1 MMNGMN
7 AVRSNRVALGAA
19 AAVLLSCAALA
30 HEATD
35 NLLRRAV
42 VGGKPTSRDI
52 GLAQELLAEWEN
64 SGPDDVYLRPAFKR
78 IATGL
83 PPLPD
88 QMPAIRK
95 LRNTFVET
103 RRKAMAARYGDT
115 GEGDGPAGGAGS
127 SRRGTLGQGRS
138 WKHAAMIAGL
148 GVAVVA
154 AGLVFL
160 VVKRRRRR
168 G

>member
-7 AVRSNRVALGAA
+7 AVRSNCVVVGAA
-19 AAVLLSCAALA
+19 AAVLLSCTALA

-42 VGGKPTSRDI
+42 VGGKPTSRDS
-52 GLAQELLAEWEN
+52 GLARELLAEWED
-64 SGPDDVYLRPAFKR
+64 SGPDDAYLRPAFER

-88 QMPAIRK
+88 QMPAFRK

-103 RRKAMAARYGDT
+103 RRKAMAARYGGT
-115 GEGDGPAGGAGS
+115 GESDGPAGDAGS
-127 SRRGTLGQGRS
+127 SHRGTLGQGRS

-154 AGLVFL
+154 AGLVLL
-160 VVKRRRRR
+160 VVKGRRRR

>member
-19 AAVLLSCAALA
+19 AAALLSCTALA

-42 VGGKPTSRDI
+42 AGGKPTTRDV
-52 GLAQELLAEWEN
+52 GLAKELLAEWEN
-64 SGPDDVYLRPAFKR
+64 SGPDDAYLRPAFER
-78 IATGL
+78 IATGQ

-95 LRNTFVET
+95 LRNTYVDT
-103 RRKAMAARYGDT
+103 RRKAMAARYGGT
-115 GEGDGPAGGAGS
+115 GESDGPTGGAGS
-127 SRRGTLGQGRS
+127 SHRGTLWQGR
-138 WKHAAMIAGL
+138 WKHAAIIAGL
-148 GVAVVA
+148 GVVVVA

-160 VVKRRRRR
+160 TVKRRRRR

>member
-19 AAVLLSCAALA
+19 AVALLSCTAPA

-35 NLLRRAV
+35 DLLKRAV
-42 VGGKPTSRDI
+42 AGGKPTSRDV
-52 GLAQELLAEWEN
+52 GLAKKLIAEWEN
-64 SGPDDVYLRPAFKR
+64 SGPDDAYLRPAFER

-83 PPLPD
+83 PPLPN

-95 LRNTFVET
+95 LRNTYVET
-103 RRKAMAARYGDT
+103 RRKAMAARYGGT
-115 GEGDGPAGGAGS
+115 GESDGPAGGAES
-127 SRRGTLGQGRS
+127 SRRGILGRGRS
-138 WKHAAMIAGL
+138 WKHAAMIVAL
-148 GVAVVA
+148 GVGVVA